1 MSFSPAPTH
10 TGMLHLST
18 DGLPVQMVIPP
29 RATAPVQLCA
39 ALVAKWAEASGLV
52 VKDAAQVADAA
63 DGTYA
68 VRSVVFFDGSVDA
81 QAWHPANT
89 TDPDYILVYLDE
101 VRPDSD
107 DETTNAFHLDAIR
120 LLAGARAVWV
130 QDVPVYM
137 HLQRR
142 YGVPQDRLA
151 VVPSL
156 GLGCLCK

>member
-1 MSFSPAPTH
+1 MSFSPALTH
-10 TGMLHLST
+10 TGLLHLST

-52 VKDAAQVADAA
+52 VKDAAQVADGA
-63 DGTYA
+63 DA
-68 VRSVVFFDGSVDA
+68 VRSVVFFDGSADA
-81 QAWHPANT
+81 QAWHPVNT
-89 TDPDYILVYLDE
+89 TDPEYILVYLDE
-101 VRPDSD
+101 VRGDSD
-107 DETTNAFHLDAIR
+107 DDSTNAFHLDTIR

>member
-1 MSFSPAPTH
+1 
-10 TGMLHLST
+10 
-18 DGLPVQMVIPP
+18 MVIPP

-39 ALVAKWAEASGLV
+39 ALVAKWAEASGLE